1 MAANRPLGA
10 EGQLSAPLNPPP
22 ALTFLRIRRWG
33 ETLAVHAL
41 VLAGALF
48 FAFPFYW
55 LIITSLKTD
64 TQLFIWPPSLVPN
77 PIEFK
82 HYGDALEAVPLVRY
96 FGNSSYLA
104 VMNVVGI
111 LLSCS
116 LVAFAFARYKAPGSR
131 ALFAVLLATMMLPAH
146 VTMIPL
152 FLIFRGLDWVDTL
165 RPLWVPAFLGHA
177 FFIFLLRQFF
187 MSVPQELFFAA
198 RIDGCSEFGQ
208 YWRIMLPLSK
218 PALTTVAIFQ
228 FQFTWNDFLGPLI
241 YVNSQDKKPL
251 ALGLQDFYKTQAT
264 VEWQQLMAA
273 SVMMV
278 LPVVLLFFFLQ
289 RYFIEGIALTG
300 LKG

>member
-1 MAANRPLGA
+1 MAVNRPVG
-10 EGQLSAPLNPPP
+10 EDHFSPAPAFSLYRS
-22 ALTFLRIRRWG
+22 LRLI
-33 ETLAVHAL
+33 ETLSVHVV
-41 VLAGALF
+41 VLTGALF
-48 FAFPFYW
+48 FSFPFYW

-64 TQLFIWPPSLVPN
+64 AQLFIWPPALIPSPVEL
-77 PIEFK
+77 K
-82 HYGDALEAVPLVRY
+82 HYGEALQAVPLVRY
-96 FGNSSYLA
+96 FGNSLYLA
-104 VMNVVGI
+104 VLNVVGVLI
-111 LLSCS
+111 SCS
-116 LVAFAFARYKAPGSR
+116 LVAYAFARYKAPGSR
-131 ALFAVLLATMMLPAH
+131 VLFAVLLATMMLPAH

-152 FLIFRGLDWVDTL
+152 FLVFRGLDWVDTL
-165 RPLWVPAFLGHA
+165 RPLWVPAFLGNA

-187 MSVPQELFFAA
+187 MSIPLELFDAA

-208 YWRIMLPLSK
+208 FWRIMLPLSK

-241 YVNSQDKKPL
+241 YINSQDKKPL
-251 ALGLQDFYKTQAT
+251 ALGLQDFYKTQNT